1 MVMDV
6 VSQIYRNSKW
16 KADVESLC
24 RGLGA
29 SKTWSELARGEIDA
43 KLRKSTADI
52 SAGRMLSQD
61 QLDAKIA
68 EL

>member
-1 MVMDV
+1 MAMDAT
-6 VSQIYRNSKW
+6 SQIHRNSKW
-16 KADVESLC
+16 KVDAESLY

-29 SKTWSELARGEIDA
+29 SEAWSELARGETDA
-43 KLRKSTADI
+43 KLRKSAADI